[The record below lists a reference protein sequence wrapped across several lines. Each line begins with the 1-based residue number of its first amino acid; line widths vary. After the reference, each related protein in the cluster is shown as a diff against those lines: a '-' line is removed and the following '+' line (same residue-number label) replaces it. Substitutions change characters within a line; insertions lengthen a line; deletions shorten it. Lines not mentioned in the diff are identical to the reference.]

1 MHISYYTDLFLR
13 HIVNDYTSIAASTQ
27 KKNSFFLLN
36 NAPNTHDNTNQ

>member
-27 KKNSFFLLN
+27 KKKLIFFVE
-36 NAPNTHDNTNQ
+36 